1 MPDEEGEV
9 KSGDDVTKTTSLH
22 AHGEGRESDI
32 EGEIG
37 GGSGDEQDADTAEK
51 TGGATSGAPSGEPA
65 DPASQGSEDAPEGGL
80 GSKTD
85 ALGGGEP
92 VEPGGRT
99 PPDQLHPHGESG
111 R

>member
-1 MPDEEGEV
+1 MPDEKGEV
-9 KSGDDVTKTTSLH
+9 KSEDDPTKSTPLH

-37 GGSGDEQDADTAEK
+37 GGSGDEQDGDTVEK
-51 TGGATSGAPSGEPA
+51 TGGSTSGSPSGEPA
-65 DPASQGSEDAPEGGL
+65 DPVDETSGEAPEGGL
-80 GSKTD
+80 GAATE
-85 ALGGGEP
+85 AQGGGEP
-92 VEPGGRT
+92 VEPGDRT

>member
-1 MPDEEGEV
+1 MPDERGEV
-9 KSGDDVTKTTSLH
+9 KSEDDATKTTPLH
-22 AHGEGRESDI
+22 AHAEGRGSDI

-37 GGSGDEQDADTAEK
+37 GGTADEQDADTVEK
-51 TGGATSGAPSGEPA
+51 TGGATAGAPSGEPSE
-65 DPASQGSEDAPEGGL
+65 PAPESDENAPEGGL

-92 VEPGGRT
+92 TEPGDRV